1 MYEKISLLISGH
13 SNQIHTTYIPFHSI
27 PNDRKK
33 IYLFS
38 IQTLSRSGFVQI
50 IPVLKPK
57 PIYRYWIL
65 ENNVSVQH
73 ILNSRNMLLPWI
85 DCPFVSISS
94 RVIWTLT
101 KYTKYTMNERRIC
114 NFLFQL
120 TKRKQTIR
128 WNEDETIYLNWLR
141 SHRIHFANKIE
152 TSKWQMTIN
161 TRVHKSPENMLP
173 KWY

>member
-73 ILNSRNMLLPWI
+73 ILNSRNMLWPWI
-85 DCPFVSISS
+85 TVHLYLYHLVLYGHWLNIP
-94 RVIWTLT
+94 
-101 KYTKYTMNERRIC
+101 N
-114 NFLFQL
+114 
-120 TKRKQTIR
+120 IR
-128 WNEDETIYLNWLR
+128 WTSGEFVIFYFNRPNGNKQSDEMKMKQFTWIGWDL
-141 SHRIHFANKIE
+141 IE
-152 TSKWQMTIN
+152 SILLIKLKQVNGKWQ
-161 TRVHKSPENMLP
+161 
-173 KWY
+173 